1 MHGTRKLILA
11 FPRPPLGAEEE
22 LGLYMPVPVPLTR
35 LPACTAKGKSPKL
48 DSGTEL
54 INVCL

>member
-22 LGLYMPVPVPLTR
+22 LGLYMPVPVPLAR

-48 DSGTEL
+48 DRVEQS
-54 INVCL
+54 